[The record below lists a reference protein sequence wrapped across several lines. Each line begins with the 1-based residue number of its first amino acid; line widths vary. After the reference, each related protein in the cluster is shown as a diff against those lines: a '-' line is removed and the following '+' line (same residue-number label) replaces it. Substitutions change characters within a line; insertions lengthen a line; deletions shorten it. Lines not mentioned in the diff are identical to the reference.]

1 MRAFPC
7 GECCSSS
14 TITSKTDSSYWNPF
28 NFYQGENQ
36 AYLCSSYTGTSDI
49 FCASAYKLLTQ
60 KQNPAVYTTAEIGL
74 YGIVRLEGTE
84 DAYLLGPVFG
94 VDVTEETVLA
104 FMRKNAIPLSAQNET
119 TEFLTALP
127 RYTYNQFLNLLAFLH
142 YQVNGQVISVSQNP
156 FIH

>member
-1 MRAFPC
+1 M
-7 GECCSSS
+7 
-14 TITSKTDSSYWNPF
+14 
-28 NFYQGENQ
+28 
-36 AYLCSSYTGTSDI
+36 YT
-49 FCASAYKLLTQ
+49 
-60 KQNPAVYTTAEIGL
+60 PAAIGL